1 MRKILL
7 TLLLSIFCFA
17 NEGNFP
23 EDLENEFKP
32 TNSVVFDPLS
42 GYNRVITSFNDSFY
56 TYVLTPT
63 AKGYAYVVPE
73 VARTGINNFFTNL
86 FFPIRF
92 VNNLLQFKF
101 ENAGKE
107 LGRFLVNTIWGFGG
121 FMDQAT
127 NTLGMKIYREDFGQT
142 LGYWGVGQGFHIVLP
157 LLGPSNPRDIIGL
170 AGDFLLSPTDRL
182 GHNTLEYKI
191 PQNIGQAIAIDSW
204 YKVNEYS
211 FNPNMYEIIKRDAI
225 DLYPYLRDSY
235 NQKREREI
243 NE

>member
-42 GYNRVITSFNDSFY
+42 GYNRVMTSFNDSFY

-92 VNNLLQFKF
+92 ANNLLQFKF

-107 LGRFLVNTIWGFGG
+107 VRKIFGKYYLGIWW
-121 FMDQAT
+121 
-127 NTLGMKIYREDFGQT
+127 IYGS
-142 LGYWGVGQGFHIVLP
+142 
-157 LLGPSNPRDIIGL
+157 SNKYFRHENL
-170 AGDFLLSPTDRL
+170 
-182 GHNTLEYKI
+182 
-191 PQNIGQAIAIDSW
+191 
-204 YKVNEYS
+204 
-211 FNPNMYEIIKRDAI
+211 
-225 DLYPYLRDSY
+225 
-235 NQKREREI
+235 
-243 NE
+243 

>member
-17 NEGNFP
+17 NEANFP

-42 GYNRVITSFNDSFY
+42 GYNRVMTSFNDSFY

-92 VNNLLQFKF
+92 ANNLLQFKF

-107 LGRFLVNTIWGFGG
+107 
-121 FMDQAT
+121 
-127 NTLGMKIYREDFGQT
+127 
-142 LGYWGVGQGFHIVLP
+142 
-157 LLGPSNPRDIIGL
+157 
-170 AGDFLLSPTDRL
+170 
-182 GHNTLEYKI
+182 
-191 PQNIGQAIAIDSW
+191 
-204 YKVNEYS
+204 
-211 FNPNMYEIIKRDAI
+211 
-225 DLYPYLRDSY
+225 
-235 NQKREREI
+235 
-243 NE
+243 

>member
-1 MRKILL
+1 MKKILF

-42 GYNRVITSFNDSFY
+42 GYNRVMTSFNDSFY

-92 VNNLLQFKF
+92 ANNLLQFKF

-107 LGRFLVNTIWGFGG
+107 VGRFLVILFG
-121 FMDQAT
+121 D
-127 NTLGMKIYREDFGQT
+127 LVD
-142 LGYWGVGQGFHIVLP
+142 LW
-157 LLGPSNPRDIIGL
+157 
-170 AGDFLLSPTDRL
+170 
-182 GHNTLEYKI
+182 
-191 PQNIGQAIAIDSW
+191 
-204 YKVNEYS
+204 
-211 FNPNMYEIIKRDAI
+211 IKQQI
-225 DLYPYLRDSY
+225 L
-235 NQKREREI
+235 
-243 NE
+243 